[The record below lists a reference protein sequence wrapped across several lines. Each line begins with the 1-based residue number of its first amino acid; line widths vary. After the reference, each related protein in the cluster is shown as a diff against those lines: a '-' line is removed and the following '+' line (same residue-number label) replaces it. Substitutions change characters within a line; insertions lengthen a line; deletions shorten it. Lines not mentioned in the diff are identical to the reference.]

1 MLGMTQNVANSGTQD
16 LVVGDPY
23 GLTLES
29 KSKSCLLI
37 YACVDEAAQILSFS
51 KALQGQELNWAGIMT
66 PDSAARGETLQGI
79 RVQPGLDPL
88 RPLIGLQHQKG
99 FGFVTLVVGETA
111 QPLGPTELDAI
122 GRSDAV
128 QGYQVITL
136 TPFRRAES
144 NKPQSDWP
152 TTLSYYA
159 VKRWLE
165 VCLVVLI
172 GLLLIPVFGL
182 IALGNFISA
191 PKEPIFFRQWRPGLM
206 GKPFLLCKFRS
217 FRCPNDIGGG
227 TEFDPANRATH
238 WGNFLRRWR
247 LDELPQLWNVI
258 IGDMALIGP
267 RPLLMR
273 DQPLTHDRL
282 RVRPGLT
289 GWAQI
294 NGGQLLSADQKNAL
308 DLFYVRRVSL
318 LFDLKVLALTAWRL
332 FKGDQ
337 IHEKSLQ
344 QALHEQAS
352 G

>member
-1 MLGMTQNVANSGTQD
+1 MLGMTENVADSGTQD
-16 LVVGDPY
+16 LVACDAH
-23 GLTLES
+23 GLSLEPNA
-29 KSKSCLLI
+29 KSCVLI
-37 YACVDEAAQILSFS
+37 YASMDEASQILSFS
-51 KALQGQELNWAGIMT
+51 KALKGQELNWAGIIT
-66 PDSAARGETLQGI
+66 PDSVARSETLNSI
-79 RVQPGLDPL
+79 PVQTGLDTL
-88 RPLIGLQHQKG
+88 RPLIALQHQKG
-99 FGFVTLVVGETA
+99 FGFVTLVVGETV
-111 QPLGPTELDAI
+111 QPLGPDELAAI
-122 GRSDAV
+122 GRGDAG

-136 TPFRRAES
+136 TPFRLA
-144 NKPQSDWP
+144 NKNAPPSDRR
-152 TTLSYYA
+152 TTTSYYA
-159 VKRWLE
+159 AKRWFE

-172 GLLLIPVFGL
+172 GLLLIPAFGL
-182 IALGNFISA
+182 IALGNFLSA

-217 FRCPNDIGGG
+217 FKCSNNSRGGPEFNSPNHV
-227 TEFDPANRATH
+227 TH

-273 DQPLTHDRL
+273 DQPQTHDRL

-294 NGGQLLSADQKNAL
+294 NGGQLLSISEKNAL
-308 DLFYVRRVSL
+308 DLFYVRRVNL

-332 FKGDQ
+332 FKGDRV
-337 IHEKSLQ
+337 HEKSLQ